1 MPRLPCVLAA
11 SSLLIVGIAASAA
24 AQGTAR
30 GVVLNTTGA
39 PIAGAVVSAA
49 QPEVSA
55 RAFSATTNENGQ
67 WIMLGLTSGPW
78 EFRVEADGFEGQGID
93 ITVSVSTP
101 QVTFVLEALNRLPPD
116 ALPADILLRIDA
128 ASALRREG
136 DFEGAAAAFETLRD
150 ALPELT
156 MIDMVLAGIYR
167 EQAAQEDD
175 AAERQAL
182 LLRAEEA
189 EARLDDAPPAPAP

>member
-1 MPRLPCVLAA
+1 MSRLFLVLVT
-11 SSLLIVGIAASAA
+11 SSLLIVGIAAAAA

-30 GVVLNTTGA
+30 GVVLSTTGA

-55 RAFSATTNENGQ
+55 RAFSAATDEDGE

-78 EFRVEADGFEGQGID
+78 EFQVEADGFEGQGID
-93 ITVSVSTP
+93 ITVSVNTP
-101 QVTFVLEALNRLPPD
+101 PVTFVLEASNRRPPG

-136 DFEGAAAAFETLRD
+136 DFEAAAEAFETLRD

-156 MIDMVLAGIYR
+156 MINMVLASIYR
-167 EQAAQEDD
+167 EQAEQEGN

-189 EARLDDAPPAPAP
+189 EARFSEAPPAQ